1 MKVPR
6 PFDPDPEEVEK
17 PQGKESQKHIEREE
31 KPIAD
36 ENQQQSEDFHGGNE
50 STESLPDSPNEGS
63 EEQEE
68 QDQQNS
74 GQSGSSSSGG
84 QHSQSTN
91 EEQSQ
96 QSNNGERVNE
106 SSTESSTE
114 DTNGTDNK
122 QSQSSSENSSQS
134 ESQQSQDSSEGQQ
147 SSSNENST
155 SNASETSDKQSSS
168 DGKQGESQQSSGT
181 TEGDNSS
188 QSSSE
193 QSEQPS
199 QSSDSEESVDN
210 EQRETSD
217 STSQESN
224 GETSDS
230 SSDLSEESDES
241 DGTSDSEEQSDE
253 TSESEEEEV
262 SDSTEESEV
271 QVNSGTYNTDQVF
284 TYTSAKNNTKLS
296 RALYDFIE
304 YVADE
309 TKVFNNLSAD
319 YYEPKKLML
328 RRYQGKSLNA
338 TKSGKVRETIVVLLD
353 NSGSMQWVSEHVLEV
368 AKALIQR
375 HDAEIYFTPNG
386 YVETQLTRQGVE
398 QVKHENVIN
407 KIVSQQLKV
416 LYVGDY
422 DGANTPIELSWKTKV
437 FWLCPESRYRR
448 FRSHDWVSYDESA
461 FRGFFARTYN
471 ANEMVQALKR
481 FAGFAQFTRYWYD
494 PHEREVFQDD

>member
-1 MKVPR
+1 MRVPR
-6 PFDPDPEEVEK
+6 PFDPDPEEIEQ

-36 ENQQQSEDFHGGNE
+36 ENQQQSEDFHGGDE
-50 STESLPDSPNEGS
+50 STESLPNSPNEGS

-68 QDQQNS
+68 QQSDDSQQSQNNDES
-74 GQSGSSSSGG
+74 SADNGQQGSNG
-84 QHSQSTN
+84 
-91 EEQSQ
+91 EQSQ
-96 QSNNGERVNE
+96 QSDGDQ
-106 SSTESSTE
+106 SSAGSSSE
-114 DTNGTDNK
+114 NQDSSDK
-122 QSQSSSENSSQS
+122 QSQSSSDDSNQS
-134 ESQQSQDSSEGQQ
+134 ESQQSSGKTESSE
-147 SSSNENST
+147 SN
-155 SNASETSDKQSSS
+155 KQSS
-168 DGKQGESQQSSGT
+168 GETQQS
-181 TEGDNSS
+181 EE
-188 QSSSE
+188 QSSNQTGDSFE
-193 QSEQPS
+193 
-199 QSSDSEESVDN
+199 SDDN
-210 EQRETSD
+210 EQEEASG
-217 STSQESN
+217 SSSQVESN
-224 GETSDS
+224 GEDGEPSNDS
-230 SSDLSEESDES
+230 SDDVSEESDES
-241 DGTSDSEEQSDE
+241 DGTSDSDEQDGE
-253 TSESEEEEV
+253 TFDTEEEEQDV

-284 TYTSAKNNTKLS
+284 TYVQAKNNTKLS

-338 TKSGKVRETIVVLLD
+338 TKSGKVREIIVVLLD
-353 NSGSMQWVSEHVLEV
+353 NSGSMDWVREHVLEV

-416 LYVGDY
+416 LYLGDY

>member
-1 MKVPR
+1 MRVPR
-6 PFDPDPEEVEK
+6 PFEPEEVDQLPNEK
-17 PQGKESQKHIEREE
+17 YKKHIEREE
-31 KPIAD
+31 KPLAT
-36 ENQQQSEDFHGGNE
+36 ENQQQSEDFHGGDE

-63 EEQEE
+63 EEQKEE
-68 QDQQNS
+68 QQSDDSQQPQSNNESSAGNS
-74 GQSGSSSSGG
+74 QQSSNG
-84 QHSQSTN
+84 
-91 EEQSQ
+91 EQSQ
-96 QSNNGERVNE
+96 QSDGNQ
-106 SSTESSTE
+106 SSAGSSSE
-114 DTNGTDNK
+114 K
-122 QSQSSSENSSQS
+122 QDSCDKQSSENSSQG
-134 ESQQSQDSSEGQQ
+134 ESQQSQSSCEGQQ
-147 SSSNENST
+147 SSSNESST
-155 SNASETSDKQSSS
+155 SNASE
-168 DGKQGESQQSSGT
+168 SQQSSGK
-181 TEGDNSS
+181 TESS
-188 QSSSE
+188 ESSE
-193 QSEQPS
+193 QSTGETQQSEEQPS
-199 QSSDSEESVDN
+199 DQSENLKETDN
-210 EQRETSD
+210 EQEETSD

-224 GETSDS
+224 GENGETSNDSSDVSEEGDTSDGA
-230 SSDLSEESDES
+230 
-241 DGTSDSEEQSDE
+241 DGSNEQDDGAFEPEEQ
-253 TSESEEEEV
+253 EEV
-262 SDSTEESEV
+262 SDSDEESSED
-271 QVNSGTYNTDQVF
+271 QVNSGTYNTVQVF
-284 TYTSAKNNTKLS
+284 DYTSAKNNTKLS

-304 YVADE
+304 YIADE
-309 TKVFNNLSAD
+309 TKVYNNLSTD

-353 NSGSMQWVSEHVLEV
+353 NSGSMDWVREHVLET
-368 AKALIQR
+368 ARALIQR

-386 YVETQLTRQGVE
+386 YVETQLTKQGEE

-481 FAGFAQFTRYWYD
+481 FAGFAQFTKYCYD

>member
-1 MKVPR
+1 MRVPR
-6 PFDPDPEEVEK
+6 PFDPDPEEIEQ

-68 QDQQNS
+68 QQSDDSQQSQNNGES
-74 GQSGSSSSGG
+74 SADNGQQGSNG
-84 QHSQSTN
+84 
-91 EEQSQ
+91 EQSQ
-96 QSNNGERVNE
+96 QSDGDQ
-106 SSTESSTE
+106 SSA
-114 DTNGTDNK
+114 G
-122 QSQSSSENSSQS
+122 SSSENQNSSDKQSGENSSQG
-134 ESQQSQDSSEGQQ
+134 ENQQTQSSNEGQQ
-147 SSSNENST
+147 SSSNESST

-224 GETSDS
+224 GETSNNTS
-230 SSDLSEESDES
+230 NASEEGDT
-241 DGTSDSEEQSDE
+241 DDDADDTNGQSDE
-253 TSESEEEEV
+253 TFDSEEEEQEV
-262 SDSTEESEV
+262 SNSDEESEY
-271 QVNSGTYNTDQVF
+271 QVNSGTYNTVQVF
-284 TYTSAKNNTKLS
+284 DYTSAKNNLKLS

-309 TKVFNNLSAD
+309 TKVFNNLYAD

-328 RRYQGKSLNA
+328 RRYQGKSLNS
-338 TKSGKVRETIVVLLD
+338 TKLGKVRETIVVLLD
-353 NSGSMQWVSEHVLEV
+353 NSGSMDWVREHVLDT
-368 AKALIQR
+368 ARALIQR
-375 HDAEIYFTPNG
+375 HDAEIYFVPNG
-386 YVETQLTRQGVE
+386 YIETQLTKQGNE

-416 LYVGDY
+416 LYLGDY

-437 FWLCPESRYRR
+437 FWLCPESRCRR
-448 FRSHDWVSYDESA
+448 FRSHKWVHYDESA

>member
-1 MKVPR
+1 MRVPR
-6 PFDPDPEEVEK
+6 PFEPDPEEIEQ

-36 ENQQQSEDFHGGNE
+36 ENQQQSEDFHGGDE
-50 STESLPDSPNEGS
+50 STESLPNSPNEGS

-68 QDQQNS
+68 QQSDDSQQSQNNGESSADNGQQGSNGEQSQRSDGDQNS
-74 GQSGSSSSGG
+74 AGSSSEN
-84 QHSQSTN
+84 QN
-91 EEQSQ
+91 
-96 QSNNGERVNE
+96 
-106 SSTESSTE
+106 SS
-114 DTNGTDNK
+114 DK
-122 QSQSSSENSSQS
+122 QSSENSSQG
-134 ESQQSQDSSEGQQ
+134 ESQQTQNSSEGQQ
-147 SSSNENST
+147 SSSNESST

-224 GETSDS
+224 GETSNNTS
-230 SSDLSEESDES
+230 NASEEGDT
-241 DGTSDSEEQSDE
+241 DDDADDTNGQSDE
-253 TSESEEEEV
+253 TFDSEEEEQEV
-262 SDSTEESEV
+262 SNSTEESEV
-271 QVNSGTYNTDQVF
+271 QVDSGTYSTDQVF

-338 TKSGKVRETIVVLLD
+338 TKSGKVREIIVVLLD
-353 NSGSMQWVSEHVLEV
+353 NSGSMDWVREHVLEV

>member
-1 MKVPR
+1 MRVPR
-6 PFDPDPEEVEK
+6 PFDPEEFDQ

-31 KPIAD
+31 KPLAT

-63 EEQEE
+63 EDREE
-68 QDQQNS
+68 QKQQNS
-74 GQSGSSSSGG
+74 GQSGSSGG
-84 QHSQSTN
+84 QQSQSSDG
-91 EEQSQ
+91 EQSQ
-96 QSNNGERVNE
+96 QSNN
-106 SSTESSTE
+106 SSSSE
-114 DTNGTDNK
+114 NPNPDDK
-122 QSQSSSENSSQS
+122 QSSENSSQG
-134 ESQQSQDSSEGQQ
+134 ESQQSQSSSEGQQ
-147 SSSNENST
+147 SSSNESST

-188 QSSSE
+188 QSSNE
-193 QSEQPS
+193 QSEKTS
-199 QSSDSEESVDN
+199 QSSGSEESVDD
-210 EQRETSD
+210 EQEASG

-224 GETSDS
+224 GETDDDS
-230 SSDLSEESDES
+230 SNASEEGDTNDDADDTNGQNDEMF
-241 DGTSDSEEQSDE
+241 DA
-253 TSESEEEEV
+253 EEEEREV
-262 SDSTEESEV
+262 SDSIEESED
-271 QVNSGTYNTDQVF
+271 QVNSGTYNTNQVF
-284 TYTSAKNNTKLS
+284 TYVQAKNNTKLS

-353 NSGSMQWVSEHVLEV
+353 NSGSMEWVREHVLEV
-368 AKALIQR
+368 AQALIQR

-386 YVETQLTRQGVE
+386 KIETQITKQGEVP
-398 QVKHENVIN
+398 VVHVNVIN
-407 KIVSQQLKV
+407 KIVSLQLKV
-416 LYVGDY
+416 LYLGDF
-422 DGANTPIELSWKTKV
+422 DGADTPIELSWKTKV

-471 ANEMVQALKR
+471 TNEMVQALKR
-481 FAGFAQFTRYWYD
+481 FSGFSQFTRYWYD

>member
-1 MKVPR
+1 MRVPR
-6 PFDPDPEEVEK
+6 PFDPDPEEIEQ

-36 ENQQQSEDFHGGNE
+36 ENQQQSEDFHGGDE
-50 STESLPDSPNEGS
+50 STESLPNSPNEGS

-68 QDQQNS
+68 QQSDDSQQSQNNDES
-74 GQSGSSSSGG
+74 SADNGQQGSNG
-84 QHSQSTN
+84 
-91 EEQSQ
+91 EQSQ
-96 QSNNGERVNE
+96 QSDGDQ
-106 SSTESSTE
+106 SSAGSSSE
-114 DTNGTDNK
+114 NQDSSDK
-122 QSQSSSENSSQS
+122 QSQSSSDDSNQS
-134 ESQQSQDSSEGQQ
+134 ESQQSSGKTESSE
-147 SSSNENST
+147 SN
-155 SNASETSDKQSSS
+155 KQSS
-168 DGKQGESQQSSGT
+168 GETQQS
-181 TEGDNSS
+181 EE
-188 QSSSE
+188 QSSNQTGDSFE
-193 QSEQPS
+193 
-199 QSSDSEESVDN
+199 SDDN
-210 EQRETSD
+210 EQEEASG
-217 STSQESN
+217 SSSQVESN
-224 GETSDS
+224 GEDGEPSNDS
-230 SSDLSEESDES
+230 SDDVSEESDES
-241 DGTSDSEEQSDE
+241 DGTSDSDEQDGE
-253 TSESEEEEV
+253 TFDTEEEEQDV

-284 TYTSAKNNTKLS
+284 TYVQAKNNTKLS

-353 NSGSMQWVSEHVLEV
+353 NSGSMDWVREHVLET
-368 AKALIQR
+368 ARALIQR

-386 YVETQLTRQGVE
+386 YVETQLTRQGEE
-398 QVKHENVIN
+398 QVKHENIIN

-416 LYVGDY
+416 LYLGDY

-461 FRGFFARTYN
+461 FRGFFARTYD

>member
-1 MKVPR
+1 MRVPR
-6 PFDPDPEEVEK
+6 PFDPEEFDQ

-31 KPIAD
+31 KPLAT

-63 EEQEE
+63 EDREE
-68 QDQQNS
+68 QKQQNS
-74 GQSGSSSSGG
+74 GQSGSSGG
-84 QHSQSTN
+84 QQSQSSDG
-91 EEQSQ
+91 EQSQ
-96 QSNNGERVNE
+96 QSNN
-106 SSTESSTE
+106 SSSSE
-114 DTNGTDNK
+114 NQDSDDK
-122 QSQSSSENSSQS
+122 QSSENSSQS
-134 ESQQSQDSSEGQQ
+134 ESQQTQSSSEGQQ
-147 SSSNENST
+147 SSGNENST
-155 SNASETSDKQSSS
+155 SDTSENQQSSS
-168 DGKQGESQQSSGT
+168 NTESSESS
-181 TEGDNSS
+181 E

-193 QSEQPS
+193 QVEK
-199 QSSDSEESVDN
+199 QSSDQSDDSKESGN
-210 EQRETSD
+210 KQEETSD

-224 GETSDS
+224 EENGETSNDS
-230 SSDLSEESDES
+230 SNDSSDVSEESDAS
-241 DGTSDSEEQSDE
+241 DDANNTNGQNDE
-253 TSESEEEEV
+253 TSESEEEEQEAI
-262 SDSTEESEV
+262 DSSEETEE
-271 QVNSGTYNTDQVF
+271 QVNSGTYNTVQVF
-284 TYTSAKNNTKLS
+284 DYTSAKNNTKLS

-309 TKVFNNLSAD
+309 TKVFNNLSSD

-353 NSGSMQWVSEHVLEV
+353 NSGSMDWVREHVLET
-368 AKALIQR
+368 ARALIQR

-416 LYVGDY
+416 LYLGDY

-448 FRSHDWVSYDESA
+448 FRSHDWVSHDESA

-471 ANEMVQALKR
+471 ANETVQALKR

>member
-6 PFDPDPEEVEK
+6 PFEPDPEEIEQ
-17 PQGKESQKHIEREE
+17 PQGRESQKHIEREE
-31 KPIAD
+31 KPIAT

-84 QHSQSTN
+84 QQSQSTN

-96 QSNNGERVNE
+96 QSNNGE
-106 SSTESSTE
+106 SSTGSSTE

-122 QSQSSSENSSQS
+122 QSSENSSQS

-147 SSSNENST
+147 SSSNESST

-224 GETSDS
+224 GKTSNNTS
-230 SSDLSEESDES
+230 NASEEGDT
-241 DGTSDSEEQSDE
+241 DDDADDTNGQNDE
-253 TSESEEEEV
+253 TFGSEEEEQEEA
-262 SDSTEESEV
+262 SDSGEESEV
-271 QVNSGTYNTDQVF
+271 QVNSGTYNTKQVF
-284 TYTSAKNNTKLS
+284 TYAETKNNSKLS
-296 RALYDFIE
+296 RTLYDFIE

-328 RRYQGKSLNA
+328 RRYQGKSLNS

-353 NSGSMQWVSEHVLEV
+353 NSGSMDWVREHVLDT
-368 AKALIQR
+368 ARALIQR

-386 YVETQLTRQGVE
+386 YIETQLTKQGEE

-416 LYVGDY
+416 LYLGDY

-448 FRSHDWVSYDESA
+448 FRSHDWVSYDESV

-481 FAGFAQFTRYWYD
+481 FAGFAQFSRYWYD

>member
-1 MKVPR
+1 MRVPR
-6 PFDPDPEEVEK
+6 PFDPDPEEFDQ
-17 PQGKESQKHIEREE
+17 PQGKESKKHIEQEE
-31 KPIAD
+31 KPLAT
-36 ENQQQSEDFHGGNE
+36 ENQKQSEDFHGGDE
-50 STESLPDSPNEGS
+50 STESMPDSPNEGS
-63 EEQEE
+63 EEQEK
-68 QDQQNS
+68 QQNDNS
-74 GQSGSSSSGG
+74 Q
-84 QHSQSTN
+84 QSQSNDESNADNTQQGSN
-91 EEQSQ
+91 GEQSQ
-96 QSNNGERVNE
+96 QSDSNQSSAGSSGENPN
-106 SSTESSTE
+106 S
-114 DTNGTDNK
+114 DDK
-122 QSQSSSENSSQS
+122 QSSENSSQS
-134 ESQQSQDSSEGQQ
+134 ESQQTQSSSEGQQ
-147 SSSNENST
+147 SSGNENST
-155 SNASETSDKQSSS
+155 SDTSENQQSSS
-168 DGKQGESQQSSGT
+168 NTESSESS
-181 TEGDNSS
+181 E

-193 QSEQPS
+193 QVEK
-199 QSSDSEESVDN
+199 QSSDQSDDSKESGN
-210 EQRETSD
+210 KQEETSD

-224 GETSDS
+224 EENGETSNDS
-230 SSDLSEESDES
+230 SNDSSDVSEESDAS
-241 DGTSDSEEQSDE
+241 DDANNTNGQNDE
-253 TSESEEEEV
+253 TSESEEEEQEAI
-262 SDSTEESEV
+262 DSSEETEE
-271 QVNSGTYNTDQVF
+271 QVNSGTYNTVQVF
-284 TYTSAKNNTKLS
+284 DYTSAKNNTKLS

-309 TKVFNNLSAD
+309 TKVFNNLSSD

-353 NSGSMQWVSEHVLEV
+353 NSGSMDWVREHVLET
-368 AKALIQR
+368 ARALIQR

-416 LYVGDY
+416 LYLGDY

-448 FRSHDWVSYDESA
+448 FRSHDWVSHDESA

-481 FAGFAQFTRYWYD
+481 FSGFSQFTRYWYD

>member
-1 MKVPR
+1 MRVPR
-6 PFDPDPEEVEK
+6 PFDPDPEEIEQ
-17 PQGKESQKHIEREE
+17 PQGKESKKHIEREE

-36 ENQQQSEDFHGGNE
+36 ENQQQSEDFHGGDE
-50 STESLPDSPNEGS
+50 STESMPDSPNEGS

-68 QDQQNS
+68 QQSDDSQQSQNNNES
-74 GQSGSSSSGG
+74 SAGNGQQGSNG
-84 QHSQSTN
+84 
-91 EEQSQ
+91 EQSQ
-96 QSNNGERVNE
+96 QSN
-106 SSTESSTE
+106 SS
-114 DTNGTDNK
+114 
-122 QSQSSSENSSQS
+122 SSSENPNSDDKQSSENSGQG
-134 ESQQSQDSSEGQQ
+134 ESQQSQNSSESQQ
-147 SSSNENST
+147 SSSNESST
-155 SNASETSDKQSSS
+155 SNVS
-168 DGKQGESQQSSGT
+168 ESQQSSGK
-181 TEGDNSS
+181 TESS
-188 QSSSE
+188 ESSKQSSGE
-193 QSEQPS
+193 QSEE
-199 QSSDSEESVDN
+199 QSSDQSGDSFESDDN
-210 EQRETSD
+210 EQEEASG
-217 STSQESN
+217 SSSQESN
-224 GETSDS
+224 GETDDDS
-230 SSDLSEESDES
+230 SNASEEGDAIDGVDDTEEQDNDE
-241 DGTSDSEEQSDE
+241 TFDSEEQE
-253 TSESEEEEV
+253 EEASESIEE
-262 SDSTEESEV
+262 TEE
-271 QVNSGTYNTDQVF
+271 QVNSGAYNTDQVF

-304 YVADE
+304 YIADE
-309 TKVFNNLSAD
+309 TKVYNNLSAD

-353 NSGSMQWVSEHVLEV
+353 NSGSMDWVREHVLET
-368 AKALIQR
+368 ARALIQR
-375 HDAEIYFTPNG
+375 HDAEIYFVPNG
-386 YVETQLTRQGVE
+386 YIETQLTKQGNE

-448 FRSHDWVSYDESA
+448 FRSHDWVSYDEIA

>member
-1 MKVPR
+1 MRVPR
-6 PFDPDPEEVEK
+6 PFEPDPEEIEQ
-17 PQGKESQKHIEREE
+17 PQGKEYKKHVEREE
-31 KPIAD
+31 KPLAD

-50 STESLPDSPNEGS
+50 STESLPDSPNES
-63 EEQEE
+63 IEEQQEE
-68 QDQQNS
+68 QQNDNSQQSQNNNVGNS
-74 GQSGSSSSGG
+74 QQGSNG
-84 QHSQSTN
+84 
-91 EEQSQ
+91 EQSQ
-96 QSNNGERVNE
+96 QSNG
-106 SSTESSTE
+106 SSSSE
-114 DTNGTDNK
+114 NQNSSDK
-122 QSQSSSENSSQS
+122 QNSENSSQG
-134 ESQQSQDSSEGQQ
+134 ESQQTQNSSEGQQ
-147 SSSNENST
+147 SSSNESST
-155 SNASETSDKQSSS
+155 SNASE
-168 DGKQGESQQSSGT
+168 SQQSSGK
-181 TEGDNSS
+181 TESS
-188 QSSSE
+188 ESNEQSSGE
-193 QSEQPS
+193 QSEEQS
-199 QSSDSEESVDN
+199 SGQSSDPTETDN
-210 EQRETSD
+210 EQEESD

-230 SSDLSEESDES
+230 SSDLSDESDTD
-241 DGTSDSEEQSDE
+241 DGTSDSEEQSGE
-253 TSESEEEEV
+253 TSESEEEEQKV
-262 SDSTEESEV
+262 SDSSEESEV

-304 YVADE
+304 YIADE
-309 TKVFNNLSAD
+309 TRVFNNLSAD

-353 NSGSMQWVSEHVLEV
+353 NSGSMDWVREHVLET
-368 AKALIQR
+368 ARALIQR

-386 YVETQLTRQGVE
+386 YVETQLTKQGEE

-416 LYVGDY
+416 LYLGDY

-448 FRSHDWVSYDESA
+448 FRSHDWVSYDESD